1 MTTSPNLIPV
11 IDLFAGPGGL
21 GEGFSVSSN
30 EDGTARFTLVLSIEK
45 DKNAH
50 QTLELRAF
58 FRQFGYGGAPRE
70 YYSYLEGKISRSELF
85 EKYPEE
91 SAAASQIAWHAELG
105 HENFPPEIIDN
116 RIREAIGEAK
126 TWVLIGGPP
135 CQAYSTVGRSRMR
148 GEDPEGYEND
158 PRHTLYKE
166 YLRILAVHKPPFFIF
181 ENVKGILS
189 SRINGRNAF
198 AHILADLQEPNLS
211 DEESHR
217 SKRSSS
223 KLLYRIFPLGQG
235 ANAFF
240 SSKEVSHYIIESEKY
255 GIPQMRHRVILLG
268 VRGDMDCCP
277 EPLDRD
283 ECLVSLNE
291 VIGDLPKI
299 RSGLSREMDG
309 GESWVEAIRSIAEKS
324 WLSDAC
330 LEADLR
336 ELITSSYNSL
346 DPSLGMGG
354 QFVKTSLKPALYS
367 DWYLD
372 ERLGGVCNHAARLHM
387 REDLHRYLF
396 ASCFARIHKRP
407 PLLKDFP
414 PELLPKH
421 RNVNDAIKSRTRMF
435 SDRFRVQLADSPST
449 TITSHMA
456 KDGHYFIH
464 PDPLQCRSLT
474 VREAARLQTFPD
486 NYFFEGNR
494 TSQYEQVGNAVPPLL
509 ALSIADRVFDL
520 IVHSRAQESGEKNE
534 KRQPGAM
541 PCQPALW

>member
-1 MTTSPNLIPV
+1 MSLPAGRSSSLELVSNSLMFYGVSLMTTSPDVIPV

-30 EDGTARFTLVLSIEK
+30 EDGTTRFNLVLSIEK

-58 FRQFGYGGAPRE
+58 FRQFGYGRAPRE

-91 SAAASQIAWHAELG
+91 SAVASQIAWHAELG
-105 HENFPPEIIDN
+105 HEDFPPDIIDN
-116 RIREAIGEAK
+116 RIREAIGKAK

-166 YLRILAVHKPPFFIF
+166 YLRILAIHKPPCFIF

-198 AHILADLQEPNLS
+198 ADILADLQEPNLA
-211 DEESHR
+211 DEESHH
-217 SKRSSS
+217 SKRNSSR
-223 KLLYRIFPLGQG
+223 LHYRIFPLGQG

-240 SSKEVSHYIIESEKY
+240 SSKEVSQYIIECEKY

-268 VRGDMDCCP
+268 VRGDIDCCP
-277 EPLDRD
+277 EPLERD
-283 ECLVSLNE
+283 DYLVSLSE

-299 RSGLSREMDG
+299 RSGLSREMDS
-309 GESWVEAIRSIAEKS
+309 GESWVEAVRSVAEKS
-324 WLSDAC
+324 WLRDTSLD
-330 LEADLR
+330 ADLR
-336 ELITSSYNSL
+336 ELIASSYMSL

-354 QFVKTSLKPALYS
+354 QFVKTSRKPALYS
-367 DWYLD
+367 DWYFD

-396 ASCFARIHKRP
+396 ASCFARVHERP

-421 RNVNDAIKSRTRMF
+421 RNVGEAIKSRTRMF

-456 KDGHYFIH
+456 KDGHYFVH

-474 VREAARLQTFPD
+474 VREAQNIF
-486 NYFFEGNR
+486 Y
-494 TSQYEQVGNAVPPLL
+494 
-509 ALSIADRVFDL
+509 
-520 IVHSRAQESGEKNE
+520 
-534 KRQPGAM
+534 
-541 PCQPALW
+541 